1 VFSLFN
7 LRDKSRFW
15 SESVFRTDFDDLE
28 SSVHSNSGVLNYTKS
43 GNIASYLELM
53 EVDSVYLPVPVN
65 FIFIGFEGKGNQDFK
80 LRPEELERWFNKL
93 DHMFEHTRVP
103 QIKEV
108 LNPFY
113 KINIEKEVQHHL
125 PIISRVNYKYSHLFL
140 NFFPGGSFTV
150 VLALSKV

>member
-1 VFSLFN
+1 
-7 LRDKSRFW
+7 
-15 SESVFRTDFDDLE
+15 
-28 SSVHSNSGVLNYTKS
+28 
-43 GNIASYLELM
+43 
-53 EVDSVYLPVPVN
+53 
-65 FIFIGFEGKGNQDFK
+65 
-80 LRPEELERWFNKL
+80 
-93 DHMFEHTRVP
+93 MFEHTRVP